1 MGLFFLVVTLQ
12 MVPIDKLVK
21 GKFQDNFEFLQW
33 FKKFFDANYV
43 GTEYDAL
50 AVRNGEQIGCS
61 SGGNTSKVAITKTIK
76 QYNTQAKPV
85 GKPSGFTFVLFCLVF
100 FYKSFLVFCFNLLP
114 GRYWGESNSFW
125 GHYLHNQICFFCF
138 FITNIQYLPNA
149 FQRHVA
155 VSFLFCKG
163 EGLINDS
170 LFSGKNDILSRNG
183 VVSSIYTFSSIQITC
198 LNFKNVLVCLRS
210 YSKPCSLK

>member
-1 MGLFFLVVTLQ
+1 MVIHPQTLESRDTGIPSSGYVTLL

-85 GKPSGFTFVLFCLVF
+85 GKPMSAVKPQANNRSICQRTQIPNQRGDA
-100 FYKSFLVFCFNLLP
+100 
-114 GRYWGESNSFW
+114 GRVEELNT
-125 GHYLHNQICFFCF
+125 QIAE
-138 FITNIQYLPNA
+138 L
-149 FQRHVA
+149 RMA
-155 VSFLFCKG
+155 V
-163 EGLINDS
+163 EGLEKERD
-170 LFSGKNDILSRNG
+170 FYFGKLRDIEVMCQDEDKDDQKPPIIDKILEVLYATEDGFAPPDEVDEDHLSATDDKE
-183 VVSSIYTFSSIQITC
+183 Y
-198 LNFKNVLVCLRS
+198 
-210 YSKPCSLK
+210 